1 MSSPAT
7 IALRFSAGTLEID
20 GPREVVSALPGR
32 VERDP
37 RTASWRAP
45 ASDYGAIALHLHH
58 AGLAFADDAR
68 RWQPLDLP
76 LREHRD
82 PRPYQVEALQAW
94 RDVGRRG
101 VVVLPTGAGKS
112 HVAVLA
118 IAETRRPTLVVAPTL
133 DLVRQWAGL
142 LAKAFGIPIGQVG
155 GGEHDVRPVTVTTYD
170 SAWMHMPHLGDR
182 FGLLVF
188 DEAHHLPGETYATA
202 AWMALAPFRLGLT
215 ATPERSDGGE
225 ERYLELI
232 GPIAYR
238 AEIVEMTG
246 LWLADYDTERVVIE
260 LDEDERAEFD
270 QARETYRG
278 FCRDH
283 GIRLAEPGGFARF
296 LQLSGRSVEGR
307 DALACYRTQ
316 RRLALSS
323 RAKLR
328 LLGALL
334 DRHCDE
340 PTLIFTDDNATAHA
354 IARAFLLPVITH
366 QTKLRERG
374 DILRGLREG
383 TYGAVVTSRV
393 LNEGVDVPEAAVAIV
408 VSGTGSVREHVQ
420 RLGRILR
427 KSAGKRALLYEL
439 ISAETS
445 ETFTSTRRRD
455 HVAYR

>member
-1 MSSPAT
+1 MATPSPIT
-7 IALRFSAGTLEID
+7 LRFSAGTLEID
-20 GPREVVSALPGR
+20 GPRDVITALPGR

-37 RTASWRAP
+37 RSNSWRAP

-58 AGLAFADDAR
+58 AGLAFADEAR
-68 RWQPLDLP
+68 RWQPLELP
-76 LREHRD
+76 LRENRP
-82 PRPYQVEALQAW
+82 PRPYQTEALAAW
-94 RDVGRRG
+94 RAVGRRG
-101 VVVLPTGAGKS
+101 IVVLPTGAGKS
-112 HVAVLA
+112 HLAVLA

-133 DLVRQWAGL
+133 DLVRQWSGL
-142 LAKAFGIPIGQVG
+142 LATAFGVPIGQIG

-202 AWMALAPFRLGLT
+202 AWMALAPMRLGLT

-225 ERYLELI
+225 DRYLDLI
-232 GPIAYR
+232 GPVAYR
-238 AEIVEMTG
+238 AEIVEMAG
-246 LWLADYDTERVVIE
+246 LWLADYDTERVVV
-260 LDEDERAEFD
+260 DMDDDERGEFE
-270 QARETYRG
+270 QARETYRA
-278 FCRDH
+278 FCREH

-296 LQLSGRSVEGR
+296 LQLSGRSVAGR
-307 DALACYRTQ
+307 DALACYRAQ

-334 DRHCDE
+334 DRHADD

-374 DILRGLREG
+374 DILSGLREG

-427 KSAGKRALLYEL
+427 KAAGKRALLYEL

-455 HVAYR
+455 HIAYR

>member
-1 MSSPAT
+1 
-7 IALRFSAGTLEID
+7 
-20 GPREVVSALPGR
+20 
-32 VERDP
+32 
-37 RTASWRAP
+37 
-45 ASDYGAIALHLHH
+45 
-58 AGLAFADDAR
+58 
-68 RWQPLDLP
+68 
-76 LREHRD
+76 
-82 PRPYQVEALQAW
+82 
-94 RDVGRRG
+94 
-101 VVVLPTGAGKS
+101 
-112 HVAVLA
+112 
-118 IAETRRPTLVVAPTL
+118 
-133 DLVRQWAGL
+133 
-142 LAKAFGIPIGQVG
+142 
-155 GGEHDVRPVTVTTYD
+155 
-170 SAWMHMPHLGDR
+170 
-182 FGLLVF
+182 
-188 DEAHHLPGETYATA
+188 
-202 AWMALAPFRLGLT
+202 
-215 ATPERSDGGE
+215 
-225 ERYLELI
+225 
-232 GPIAYR
+232 
-238 AEIVEMTG
+238 MTG

-260 LDEDERAEFD
+260 LDEDERAAFD

-307 DALACYRTQ
+307 DALASYRTQ

-334 DRHCDE
+334 ERHRDE

-354 IARAFLLPVITH
+354 ISRAFLLPVITH
-366 QTKLRERG
+366 QTKLRERA

-420 RLGRILR
+420 RLGRVLR
-427 KSAGKRALLYEL
+427 KTAGKRALLYEL